1 MLADRIKQVRQTA
14 GLTQAELADALGVS
28 QPTVNRWET
37 GETEPARTTLEQ
49 LAEATGAAPEWL
61 AFGRPAVREAAATDG
76 AQPEIVIPAG
86 VPRAAAFQGIPGAFS
101 HLSCTEVLPDFEH
114 MACESFEDAF
124 AAVKDGAAATA
135 MIPIENSL
143 GGRVAD
149 VHHLLPDSGLYIVGE
164 HFQPVHHSLLAVP
177 GTRLDQIKTVISHPQ
192 ALSQCRRTLR
202 ELRLKPVHRADTA
215 GSAKEVAEAGDPSVA
230 AIASSLAG
238 EIYGLEPVRTRIEDR
253 LGNTTRF
260 VMLSRQRQEP
270 DPAAGPA
277 ITSILYQVRSVPAAL
292 YKSLG
297 GLATNGVNVIRLESY
312 ISLAEPEV
320 ARFYIEIEGHP
331 SERRIDRALEELQYF
346 SAMVKVLGVFP
357 AHPFRRMG

>member
-1 MLADRIKQVRQTA
+1 MLSDRIRQVRQTA
-14 GLTQAELADALGVS
+14 NLTQAELAEALGVS

-37 GETEPARTTLEQ
+37 GETEPSRATLEQ
-49 LAEATGAAPEWL
+49 LADATGAAPEWL
-61 AFGRPAVREAAATDG
+61 AFGRPAVREAAAGDG

-86 VPRAAAFQGIPGAFS
+86 VPRTAAFQGIPGAYS
-101 HLSCTEVLPDFEH
+101 HLACTEVLPEFEH
-114 MACESFEDAF
+114 MACDSFEDAF
-124 AAVKDGAAATA
+124 AAVHDGTAATA

-164 HFQPVHHSLLAVP
+164 HFQPVHHHLLAVP
-177 GTRLDQIKTVISHPQ
+177 GTKLDQIKRVISHPQ
-192 ALSQCRRTLR
+192 ALAQCRQTLR
-202 ELRLKPVHRADTA
+202 ELRLEPVQRADTA
-215 GSAKEVAEAGDPSVA
+215 GAAQEVSETGDPALA

-238 EIYGLEPVRTRIEDR
+238 KTYGLDSVRARIEDR
-253 LGNTTRF
+253 LGNTTRM
-260 VMLSRQRQEP
+260 VLLSRQRQEP

-277 ITSILYQVRSVPAAL
+277 ITALLYQVRSVPAAL

-297 GLATNGVNVIRLESY
+297 GLATNGVNTIRLESY
-312 ISLAEPEV
+312 ISLAEPGV

-331 SERRIDRALEELQYF
+331 SERRIDRALDELQYF
-346 SAMVKVLGVFP
+346 SSMMKILGVFP